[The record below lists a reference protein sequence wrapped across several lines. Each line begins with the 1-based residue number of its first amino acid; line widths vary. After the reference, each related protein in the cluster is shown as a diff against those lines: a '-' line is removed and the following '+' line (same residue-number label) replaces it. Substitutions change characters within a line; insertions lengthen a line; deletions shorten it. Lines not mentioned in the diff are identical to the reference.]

1 MKRKQ
6 RRYRT
11 TFNSLQL
18 QELERA
24 FQRTHYPD
32 VFFREELAVK
42 IDLTEARVQVWFQ
55 NRRAKARK
63 HEKGQDY
70 AKEDQAN
77 YSSYDSPPPPSLN
90 SNSVSNNLLGE
101 SSSSEQVFSHQ
112 QLHQTESSEIDNM
125 RIFNPSSH
133 GSPDRLSPNLFLNLN
148 FDPTSGF
155 EHNCLTNQSCNS
167 LNALTFE
174 WTTTSPSS
182 QTTTTFL
189 SNSRHHLSHYTKI
202 PTPPP
207 TSLMLSHDENSPT
220 DSPYDA
226 YVDQFSILNL
236 DQSILCSSSSHGIAI
251 NDVEKGVSHC
261 LNLDNLQSFALSD
274 DTKHNELID
283 LEKPININISL
294 DNLHDDKY

>member
-63 HEKGQDY
+63 HEKGQEFGSKD
-70 AKEDQAN
+70 DQST
-77 YSSYDSPPPPSLN
+77 YLGYDDSPPST
-90 SNSVSNNLLGE
+90 NLLGE
-101 SSSSEQVFSHQ
+101 SSEQQPSTDCGVSDM
-112 QLHQTESSEIDNM
+112 DNM
-125 RIFNPSSH
+125 RLFSVTH
-133 GSPDRLSPNLFLNLN
+133 ASPDRLSPNLFLNLN
-148 FDPTSGF
+148 FDPSSSF
-155 EHNCLTNQSCNS
+155 DHNCLSSSSQSCSNP

-174 WTTTSPSS
+174 WS
-182 QTTTTFL
+182 TTTTTTGSSPQHHAFL
-189 SNSRHHLSHYTKI
+189 GGNRNLYAKI

-207 TSLMLSHDENSPT
+207 SSGIHEHDSPT
-220 DSPYDA
+220 TYDA

-236 DQSILCSSSSHGIAI
+236 DQSILGGSSGAIAI
-251 NDVEKGVSHC
+251 QDMEKGQC
-261 LNLDNLQSFALSD
+261 LNLDSLQSFALSD
-274 DTKHNELID
+274 DAKHNELID
-283 LEKPININISL
+283 LEKPINININLDSL
-294 DNLHDDKY
+294 NDDKF